1 MVIPNLQARSSEEAS
16 CSNKKESQHMIQP
29 TDDFLIAYTRA
40 RIGSIN
46 CRTNERTK
54 ETRHELRTIL
64 LLLLVTTR

>member
-1 MVIPNLQARSSEEAS
+1 
-16 CSNKKESQHMIQP
+16 MIQP

-46 CRTNERTK
+46 CRTNERTN

>member
-1 MVIPNLQARSSEEAS
+1 MVVTHLQARSSEEAS
-16 CSNKKESQHMIQP
+16 CSDKKESQHVIQA

-54 ETRHELRTIL
+54 RATNFALL